1 MEQVPEENV
10 KQEIEYTKSERAQ
23 YMSYIWNKYDE
34 DNSDYLDG
42 TELKRMIDNYS
53 NQDVSMELVDEFLE
67 QIDEDG
73 DQRIQRNELVHFVDY
88 GLRMSEKDREEY
100 ASRGVLQAAMID
112 FFSGFEKEKEE
123 FKRGNIIH

>member
-73 DQRIQRNELVHFVDY
+73 D
-88 GLRMSEKDREEY
+88 
-100 ASRGVLQAAMID
+100 
-112 FFSGFEKEKEE
+112 
-123 FKRGNIIH
+123 